1 MKGDSVPT
9 IGEVVDF
16 LRDIGETTAPLVFS
30 LELASTRIR
39 GLQTDEKA
47 GPGDMA
53 WISPV
58 QVRRVPER
66 LRSFR
71 GSLLICSEDPP
82 ADGETDTC
90 GVRIRC
96 RHPRLAFIKTARQFF
111 MGLAATD
118 WPESPD
124 SPVHPSSTL
133 GPNVRLCA
141 GAVIGSNV
149 SIKGDVLV
157 GPNSCIANCSI
168 ASDVVIGANC
178 SIGLPGFGYE
188 KDEQG
193 SYWRFP
199 NFGRVVVEEGVEIGS
214 NTCIDRGSIGDT
226 LIGKGSKIDNLVH
239 IAHNVVI
246 AENSIIIAHAMLG
259 GSTRLA
265 EGVWVAPCASLIN
278 HISVGSRAMIGMGA
292 VVLRDVEPGSVM
304 VGNPARRIRTE
315 ERT

>member
-1 MKGDSVPT
+1 VPT

-16 LRDIGETTAPLVFS
+16 LRDIGEAVAPLAS
-30 LELASTRIR
+30 STELASLRLR

-53 WISPV
+53 WISPA

-66 LRSFR
+66 FQTFQ
-71 GSLLICSEDPP
+71 GSLLICSEDAPTE
-82 ADGETDTC
+82 GEAGLH
-90 GVRIRC
+90 GVRVRC

-111 MGLAATD
+111 MDLAITS
-118 WPESPD
+118 WPERGD

-141 GAVIGSNV
+141 GVVIGSNV
-149 SIKGDVLV
+149 SIKGEVLV
-157 GPNSCIANCSI
+157 GPNSCIANCNI

-178 SIGLPGFGYE
+178 SIGLPGFGFE
-188 KDEQG
+188 RDERG
-193 SYWRFP
+193 RYWRFP

-226 LIGKGSKIDNLVH
+226 VIGKGSKIDNLVH

-246 AENSIIIAHAMLG
+246 SQNSLIIAHAMLG
-259 GSTRLA
+259 GSTRLG
-265 EGVWVAPCASLIN
+265 ENVWVAPCASLIN
-278 HISVGSRAMIGMGA
+278 HIAVGAGALIGMGA
-292 VVLRDVEPGSVM
+292 VVLKDVERGSVM

-315 ERT
+315 SGT